1 DEPPGQ
7 FNLNTSTIV
16 ASSGSWE
23 SDAGFANDYI
33 RKLGHGYGNGYHGEA
48 MPDVFRLNLADVE
61 TVVHSSSTALYGA
74 LDNDDMFMYMG
85 GLTAAIRNVSG
96 KDAET
101 LVTNTRDP
109 GKPEMTSL
117 DKFIG
122 QEFRSRYV
130 NPEWIKGMQKEGYA
144 GAG

>member
-1 DEPPGQ
+1 MDEADNLVRKHYLATRAALILKGYKAEDADRMAGVRIFDEPPGQ

-16 ASSGSWE
+16 ASSGSWD

-74 LDNDDMFMYMG
+74 LDNDDMFMYVG
-85 GLTAAIRNVSG
+85 
-96 KDAET
+96 
-101 LVTNTRDP
+101 
-109 GKPEMTSL
+109 
-117 DKFIG
+117 
-122 QEFRSRYV
+122 
-130 NPEWIKGMQKEGYA
+130 
-144 GAG
+144 